1 MYTID
6 LLKTPN
12 QELSYIVGN
21 RNFVVQLRT
30 IQELTFASIFLDGE
44 PLVYSQLCTPNN
56 FINLY
61 RYISVGGKFYF
72 KCTDNEYPNY
82 KKFGESHQLLFY
94 TEDEL

>member
-82 KKFGESHQLLFY
+82 KKFGESHRLLFY

>member
-1 MYTID
+1 MYNIQ

-12 QELSYIVGN
+12 QSFNFMVGN
-21 RNFVVQLRT
+21 NAFVVELRT
-30 IQELTFASIFLDGE
+30 IQELTFASIFVNGE
-44 PLVYSQLCTPNN
+44 PLLYSQLCIPNN

-72 KCTDNEYPNY
+72 KCIDNEYPHFS
-82 KKFGESHQLLFY
+82 KFGETQQLLFY